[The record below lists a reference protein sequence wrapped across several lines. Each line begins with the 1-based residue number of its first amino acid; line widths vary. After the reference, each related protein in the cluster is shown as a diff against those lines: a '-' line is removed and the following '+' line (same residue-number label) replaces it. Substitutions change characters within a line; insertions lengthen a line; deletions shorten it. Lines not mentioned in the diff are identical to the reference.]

1 MSNGDLELQEKIRKL
16 TIKIIKYYRGKG
28 PDNVKVK
35 IEGQLITV
43 EIIGIISNLSNILIE
58 EGAEQTV
65 KGYWKYLKPH
75 LEKKFMDEVYEVIG
89 SEFDYTWKIYDFES
103 ESRSIILMISR
114 YMVWL
119 ERKRNL
125 SF

>member
-1 MSNGDLELQEKIRKL
+1 LSNGDLELQEKIRKL
-16 TIKIIKYYRGKG
+16 AIKIIKCYRGKG

-43 EIIGIISNLSNILIE
+43 EIKGIISNLSTILIE

-65 KGYWKYLKPH
+65 KDYWKYLKPH

-89 SEFDYTWKIYDFES
+89 RKFDYTWKIYDLES

-114 YMVWL
+114 YMV
-119 ERKRNL
+119 
-125 SF
+125 

>member
-16 TIKIIKYYRGKG
+16 AIKIIKHYRGKG

-43 EIIGIISNLSNILIE
+43 HIIGIISNLSTILIE
-58 EGAEQTV
+58 EGAAQTV
-65 KGYWKYLKPH
+65 KDYWKYLKPY
-75 LEKKFMDEVYEVIG
+75 LEKKFMDEINEIIG
-89 SEFDYTWKIYDFES
+89 RNFDYTWKIYDFES
-103 ESRSIILMISR
+103 ESRSIILKINR
-114 YMVWL
+114 YMVWF
-119 ERKRNL
+119 EGKRYL